1 MFEIIFSSKARKF
14 IKKCDEKTR
23 KIIKQV
29 LLQVSI
35 NPFPAKDFDFRK
47 VSGENNTYRIRISSH
62 RIVYEVNVQE
72 KIIKIIRLE
81 RRKGRTYDF

>member
-23 KIIKQV
+23 SRLKQA
-29 LLQVSI
+29 LLEISI

-47 VSGENNTYRIRISSH
+47 VSGENDTYRIRISSH
-62 RIVYEVNVQE
+62 RVVYEVHSQE
-72 KIIKIIRLE
+72 KIIKVIKLE
-81 RRKGRTYDF
+81 RRKDRTYDF